1 MRMKRKINLS
11 VFVLVFLC
19 CCLPWGSWAH
29 ADVVDRI
36 VAIVNDDIITL
47 VQLNRE
53 AGPYVKNIE
62 SSSYSDEKK
71 QQMIKDLK
79 RKILNALI
87 DQSLTHQEA
96 GRYHINVSDN
106 EISNAVENVRKNK
119 GMSKEEFKAA
129 LAAEGLTL
137 DEYRENV
144 KKQILQAR
152 LINFAVKS
160 KVVVTESDIKA
171 YYDAHKDRYAGEKR
185 YHLRNILMD
194 DESKI
199 RGIKNKLDHGKKFA
213 TLAKRYSMASNASDG
228 GDLGIFDIENFSES
242 VKNSISKLK
251 KGEYTPVISTD
262 RGFQIFY
269 VEDIIIKGRKTY
281 KQAHDEIH
289 EILYRKKVKDKFETW
304 LEALKKRAAIKIML

>member
-1 MRMKRKINLS
+1 MKKKINLF
-11 VFVLVFLC
+11 VFVVMILC
-19 CCLPWGSWAH
+19 CCPAGVFYAH

-47 VQLNRE
+47 VQLDRE
-53 AGPYVKNIE
+53 AAPYVKNIE
-62 SSSYSDEKK
+62 SSSYPDEKK

-79 RKILNALI
+79 KKILNALI

-106 EISNAVENVRKNK
+106 EITNAVENVRKSR
-119 GMSKEEFKAA
+119 GLSKEEFRAA
-129 LAAEGLTL
+129 LAREGLSL

-171 YYDAHKDRYAGEKR
+171 YYDAHKDRYAGSKR

-194 DESKI
+194 DESRI
-199 RGIKNKLDHGKKFA
+199 REVKKKLDHGGNFA
-213 TLAKRYSMASNASDG
+213 ALAKQYSTAPNASDG
-228 GDLGIFDIENFSES
+228 GDLGMFDIENFSES
-242 VKNSISKLK
+242 VKNSISRLG

-269 VEDIIIKGRKTY
+269 IEDIVIKGRKTY

-289 EILYRKKVKDKFETW
+289 EILYRQKVKNKFETW